1 MKDAGTE
8 PGPGLERCPH
18 WGPLSTVPDH
28 VVGLWQKEDTALWA
42 AGRGDVSSRPSR
54 ERTARLQT
62 RHYPR
67 ILDAAWAL
75 DIPGPLSSDETPP
88 SCVLATPGPSPVP
101 WQSSALPGIRWF
113 FSHSQRRDL
122 LLPLS
127 PHRSAVPLTC
137 SPRRS
142 QIQRQSGRWGPGP
155 GAGG

>member
-1 MKDAGTE
+1 MQAQNLALDSSGVLT
-8 PGPGLERCPH
+8 GVLD
-18 WGPLSTVPDH
+18 PLSQITWLVSGKRKTQPC
-28 VVGLWQKEDTALWA
+28 GPQ
-42 AGRGDVSSRPSR
+42 GGGNVSSRPSR